1 MFYLSRSGTIG
12 KGKSALIGI
21 SWSLFLQIFLQVI
34 ANGFFPMKSN
44 TEKLL
49 KLRIKLDSEEDAK
62 LSEFACK
69 SKNALR
75 KVKEESIDQGHRQE
89 FSIDT
94 DRILHSLAYSR
105 YIDKTQVFYLIKN
118 DHITH
123 RVLHVQLVSKIARTI
138 GRLLRLN
145 EDLIEA
151 IALGHDIGHTP
162 FGHDGERFLSEL
174 CEAHGIGPFLHNVQ
188 SVRFLQDIER
198 KGKGWNLT
206 LQVLDGIFCHNGEI
220 HLRELKPCPHKDFT
234 QLDSEMEAKKANP
247 SLDIWPM
254 TLEGCVVRMAD
265 TISYVGRDI
274 EDAIRLGLIRRED
287 IPKHCKKVLGDKN
300 GTIVYKL
307 VEDLVSNSLEGP
319 SISFSEEVAEALREL
334 KKFNEERIYCCNRV
348 KEQTPKVKLMFQL
361 LFEKFLDDLQK
372 GNEESDIFAEF
383 LSGMAPEYYE
393 NTPPA
398 GIVRDFIAGM
408 TDEYFLSQ
416 CRKHLVPEIR
426 TAKFI

>member
-1 MFYLSRSGTIG
+1 MEYGNSTDRLLR
-12 KGKSALIGI
+12 LR
-21 SWSLFLQIFLQVI
+21 
-34 ANGFFPMKSN
+34 
-44 TEKLL
+44 EKLD
-49 KLRIKLDSEEDAK
+49 REEDLK
-62 LSEFACK
+62 LSEFACR
-69 SKNALR
+69 SRNALR
-75 KVKEESIDQGHRQE
+75 KKMEESIQQGHRQQ

-162 FGHDGERFLSEL
+162 FGHDGEKFLSEL
-174 CEAHGIGPFLHNVQ
+174 CEAHHLGPFLHNIQ

-220 HLRELKPCPHKDFT
+220 HLKALSPDPRKDFE
-234 QLDSEMEAKKANP
+234 QLESEIAAKKADP
-247 SLDIWPM
+247 TIDIWPM

-287 IPKHCKKVLGDKN
+287 IPKRCKEVLGDKN
-300 GTIVYKL
+300 GAIVYRL
-307 VEDLVSNSLEGP
+307 VEDLVGNSLHKP
-319 SISFSEEVAEALREL
+319 YISFSEEVAEALREL
-334 KKFNEERIYCCNRV
+334 KDFNQKRIYSCGKV
-348 KEQTPKVKLMFQL
+348 KEQTPKVKLMFEL
-361 LFEKFLDDLQK
+361 LFEKFLQDLEE
-372 GNEESDIFAEF
+372 GNEESDIFTGF
-383 LSGMAPEYYE
+383 LDGMAQEYRDK
-393 NTPPA
+393 TPPA

-426 TAKFI
+426 TARFV